1 MEESA
6 VCLDVQKCMQ
16 YFSFLLLRRELKN
29 VCFRVAVASC
39 WRIQAARV
47 LFFSLAPLESSS
59 NVCFPDWM
67 LSSCCPLQTSS
78 FCVLSKTASILF
90 FAQVT
95 YRYKNSRRG
104 GVLRYGKYAHT
115 QQPNSHTQQVAT
127 PKNQKGKTKKLQQT
141 LQTAVFDDNGDL
153 GVKSLQTLFMWH
165 NCDPQLSALC
175 SS

>member
-1 MEESA
+1 MFASELLWQVVEES
-6 VCLDVQKCMQ
+6 K
-16 YFSFLLLRRELKN
+16 
-29 VCFRVAVASC
+29 
-39 WRIQAARV
+39 AARV

-67 LSSCCPLQTSS
+67 LSSCCPSQTSS
-78 FCVLSKTASILF
+78 FCVLSKTATILDLHKLHT
-90 FAQVT
+90 VT
-95 YRYKNSRRG
+95 RTAEEEEFYDMENM
-104 GVLRYGKYAHT
+104 HT
-115 QQPNSHTQQVAT
+115 HTQPNSHTQQVAT

-141 LQTAVFDDNGDL
+141 LQTAVFGDNGNL

>member
-1 MEESA
+1 MCRNACSF
-6 VCLDVQKCMQ
+6 VPSCCLEV
-16 YFSFLLLRRELKN
+16 EN
-29 VCFRVAVASC
+29 ACFRVAVASC

-59 NVCFPDWM
+59 NVSFPDWM
-67 LSSCCPLQTSS
+67 LQVFVCCQKQQVS
-78 FCVLSKTASILF
+78 FF

-115 QQPNSHTQQVAT
+115 QQPNSHTQRVAT